1 MVKNMAARRP
11 LPLVPLLFLSGLL
24 YLNFTGRI
32 VLAPLL
38 PLVETDLG
46 LGHGAAGSLFFFQ
59 AIGYALGLLA
69 AGLTAWHLS
78 HHGTIV
84 LSAFTLGFALVAF
97 SRAPSLGWMQ
107 VCLVVLGVGAGLYL
121 PSGIATIADLTAE
134 AQWGRATAIHEFA
147 PAIGFITAPLVAELL
162 LRWLSWRGVLATF
175 GVSLVAAGGLY
186 ARWGQGGR
194 QQAAPPHPRTMLAL
208 ATDKALA
215 PIAALFV
222 LAVAAGYGLYAMLPL
237 FLLAE
242 RGMNR
247 ASANALVGL
256 SRVLAPPMILAAG
269 WLTDRLGH
277 RRALAAFQGVT
288 GGLTVFLALA
298 SGPLLTTC
306 AVTLQAAVSAC
317 FFPAYYPLVAQ
328 LVPSSQR
335 HLAISVV
342 SITGM
347 FLGGGLTPLLVGH
360 LAETWSFAGAILL
373 VGALTLLS
381 PVLLLIQGKKVRD
394 WKWAT
399 RSEDDS

>member
-1 MVKNMAARRP
+1 V
-11 LPLVPLLFLSGLL
+11 
-24 YLNFTGRI
+24 
-32 VLAPLL
+32 
-38 PLVETDLG
+38 
-46 LGHGAAGSLFFFQ
+46 
-59 AIGYALGLLA
+59 
-69 AGLTAWHLS
+69 TAWNLS

-84 LSAFTLGFALVAF
+84 LSAFTLGFTLVAF

-162 LRWLSWRGVLATF
+162 LRWLSWRGVLGAF
-175 GVSLVAAGGLY
+175 GVCLVVAGGLY
-186 ARWGQGGR
+186 ARWGHGSS
-194 QQAAPPHPRTMLAL
+194 QQAAAPHPRTMLTL

-222 LAVAAGYGLYAMLPL
+222 LAVAVGYGLYAMLPL

-242 RGMNR
+242 RGMDR
-247 ASANALVGL
+247 PSANALIGL
-256 SRVLAPPMILAAG
+256 SRALAPPMILAAG

-298 SGPLLTTC
+298 STPLMTTC
-306 AVTLQAAVSAC
+306 AVTLQAAASAC

-328 LVPSSQR
+328 LVPPSQR

-373 VGALTLLS
+373 VGVLTLVS
-381 PVLLLIQGKKVRD
+381 PALLLIQAQEVRPR
-394 WKWAT
+394 K
-399 RSEDDS
+399 